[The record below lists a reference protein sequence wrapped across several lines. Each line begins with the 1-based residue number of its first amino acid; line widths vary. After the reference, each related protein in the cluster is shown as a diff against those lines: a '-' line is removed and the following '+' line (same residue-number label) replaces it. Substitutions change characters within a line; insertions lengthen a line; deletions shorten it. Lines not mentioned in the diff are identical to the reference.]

1 MPATENVW
9 RNLRMMHWFFV
20 ASCVLLCI
28 ASAWAMYADYNDEW
42 RVPQRLGFKLASQ
55 QLHDDE
61 RAEET
66 FSFTKQTEQ
75 LEARLQAADN
85 EIKTHSSQIAEI
97 ELEGREI
104 GGKLELLLRQVRAL
118 RAERDKARADMGLQ
132 ISAGVEGEAL
142 RPAQE
147 NFDTRQKTVDE
158 QELALQKLQQ
168 QSDANKAKMT
178 AITKHRDEIAA
189 ELKKHLAKA
198 VQLAKARQQ
207 VDPKGALAAG
217 KWDLMELP
225 IIEGFNGHLKP
236 TQIWLPKLKINYGG
250 MGDVARFDRCLTCHM
265 NIDKVK
271 SGGVPAYP
279 FDHHGVTVAT
289 GHEYLQ
295 KDAAAEQTAL
305 RNLQAATAAVE
316 EAKAAKDAAEVSKN
330 EKELAKATTD
340 LAKAEAAELAASKRY
355 YSIPNRTY
363 GHPFAT
369 HPNTDLFLTSASPHP
384 MQKFGCTSCHEG
396 QGSGTSFHNVQHMPN
411 HPAKGESWGKQFGW
425 FPNHYWEFPMYPNR
439 LAEAACIKCHHNV
452 VELGVN
458 PTYGAS
464 APKVVEGYNLIRQ
477 YGCYGCHEIN
487 GYSAGVSI
495 GPDMRLEPQTEDEA
509 ARIAADPTATA
520 GTMRKVGPG
529 LRHFASKADIDFAEE
544 WIKDPT
550 KIHPETRMPRF
561 FHLSNQQDADAA
573 KFQPVEIAGIAKYL
587 DSASEEMVIDP
598 WEKGYVPS
606 IERGKKLFSE
616 RGCLACHKHEDFPGS
631 VADFAPDLSHAHTKI
646 RRDAMKTKVM
656 VSGEKTEEIALSS
669 WLYTWVRDPD
679 RHSSRTRM
687 PNLYLE
693 ATGEGD
699 SRVDPAA
706 DIVAYLL
713 HKPVSKFPGI
723 DNEAANFDADMNDLV
738 RLFLK
743 KSLSAAALDAYMGS
757 GVYPT
762 PANDLKG
769 DEVELSLK
777 ALVGRLASD
786 QENLRKDILERLD
799 QSNMKQQSDWF
810 KELSGTL
817 STTKKNQAI
826 AETKLLYIGRRSI
839 SRYGCYGCHDIP
851 GYERARPIGT
861 GLADWGRKDPAK
873 LSVEHIEE
881 YLHHHG
887 EPDGS
892 STLTRIEKSIDEAR
906 GAKFASKE
914 EEVKATSAAYFVDQL
929 SHHGRAGFIWQKLR
943 DPRSYDYLMTTTKGY
958 DERLRMP
965 QFKFAQTPLDNEQ
978 KIESVATFVLGLVA
992 DPPAQEFQYHPN
1004 PVAKARIEGEKLVTK
1019 FNCVS
1024 CHVLEL
1030 PKVQYQTPVEE
1041 FRVDVSSNAKWNVLR
1056 DKLASAAV
1064 LPVGRGITESDLEM
1078 VSLSNAA
1085 EFTKR
1090 MAAIPG
1096 NTARTVITQ
1105 SELAKLHDRLRS
1117 EFEMTFKPDFSKAY
1131 QKLSM
1136 VLKKLKLGEV
1146 KADINDEQSWLNFLS
1161 QIGAEV
1167 EGPKGLETVTVK
1179 TADSYPKDPKEFV
1192 KYTQANLKDLG
1203 VRFIDEVEA
1212 PLYAKLDALIQQLAF
1227 SDWTKSDPYRKDDKP
1242 DWKSLSESLNKSEL
1256 LPVLR
1261 GVTDLE
1267 FLSVTGATLDKV
1279 TKKLA
1284 DSKEEATGVTVS
1296 PAAVLALHQRLVNE
1310 TVEPGKI
1317 KALID
1322 ALWWA
1327 DFTSTDALSNGQ
1339 LLVSLK
1345 APPPDKL
1352 HGVATGEHDVSF
1364 HGMLLSAPSPDDEP
1378 EDAEYTYDVWE
1389 TTELNQKLLLPHSKV
1404 TFSALKL
1411 KHVTPAR
1418 GGHFAEWL
1426 VDELMKQNP
1435 DNNRYMSWQMSPPP
1449 LYQEGI
1455 KVQTA
1460 WLYNFLKNPH
1470 QIRFTTRLR
1479 MPKFNM
1485 SDDEAHALA
1494 NYFAAVDGAEYPYQS
1509 VPERTPTYLA
1519 RQNVVLHEQ
1528 LPEEKKQYLDVT
1540 WDAINV
1546 KLCNGCHAVAAKPYA
1561 GNPND
1566 PKNIRGPNLDVVADR
1581 LRPDWLKLWITKP
1594 DWITPYTSMPAPY
1607 PPAQRQANGTYKH
1620 TFPELLGGNTPERIG
1635 TAQELLQVQATR
1647 DGLMNYHQ
1655 LMEHQRAVM
1664 AQATPAKPDAE
1675 KVEPQPEA
1683 KPEVQPEKKPD
1694 AEKPEPKAEA
1704 AEAKPAGTQSA
1715 DVKTGEGQ

>member
-55 QLHDDE
+55 QLHDEE

-66 FSFTKQTEQ
+66 FSFTKQTEE
-75 LEARLQAADN
+75 LEARLKAADD
-85 EIKTHSSQIAEI
+85 EIKTHSSEIAEI
-97 ELEGREI
+97 ELDGREI

-132 ISAGVEGEAL
+132 ISAGVEGDAL

-168 QSDANKAKMT
+168 DSDANKAKMT

-189 ELKKHLAKA
+189 ELKKHQAKA

-207 VDPKGALAAG
+207 VDPKGRLAAG

-271 SGGVPAYP
+271 AGGVPAYP
-279 FDHHGVTVAT
+279 FDHKGVTVAT
-289 GHEYLQ
+289 GHEYLA
-295 KDAAAEQTAL
+295 KDAAAESTAL
-305 RNLQAATAAVE
+305 SNLQAASAAVE
-316 EAKAAKDAAEVSKN
+316 KARAAKQAADTSADK
-330 EKELAKATTD
+330 KDLPKATAE

-458 PTYGAS
+458 PTFGAS

-495 GPDMRLEPQTEDEA
+495 GPDMRLEPQTDDEA

-550 KIHPETRMPRF
+550 KIHPETRMPKF
-561 FHLSNQQDADAA
+561 FHLSNQQDADAT
-573 KFQPVEIAGIAKYL
+573 KFQPIEIAGIAKYL
-587 DSASEEMVIDP
+587 DAASESMKLDE
-598 WEKGYVPS
+598 WEKGYVPN

-646 RRDAMKTKVM
+646 RRDAKKTKV
-656 VSGEKTEEIALSS
+656 VSSGEKTEEIALSS

-693 ATGEGD
+693 ATGEGET
-699 SRVDPAA
+699 RVDPAA

-713 HKPVSKFPGI
+713 QKPVSKFPGI
-723 DNEAANFDADMNDLV
+723 DNHAPNFDADLNDLV

-743 KSLSAAALDAYMGS
+743 KSLSAEKLEEFMKTGN
-757 GVYPT
+757 YPI
-762 PANDLKG
+762 PAKDLKG
-769 DEVELSLK
+769 DELALTVLQKLQLDGPERELAIK
-777 ALVGRLASD
+777 
-786 QENLRKDILERLD
+786 E
-799 QSNMKQQSDWF
+799 MK
-810 KELSGTL
+810 LM
-817 STTKKNQAI
+817 
-826 AETKLLYIGRRSI
+826 YIGQRSI

-892 STLTRIEKSIDEAR
+892 STLTRVEKSIDEAR

-914 EEVKATSAAYFVDQL
+914 EEVKATSAAYFIDQL
-929 SHHGRAGFIWQKLR
+929 SHHGRAGFLWQKLR

-965 QFKFAQTPLDNEQ
+965 QFKFGQTPLDNEQ

-1004 PVAKARIEGEKLVTK
+1004 TVAKARIEGEKLVTK

-1030 PKVQYQTPVEE
+1030 PKVQYQSPVEE

-1064 LPVGRGITESDLEM
+1064 LPVGRGITATDLEA
-1078 VSLSNAA
+1078 VTLANLTD
-1085 EFTKR
+1085 FTKR
-1090 MAAIPG
+1090 AAAVPG
-1096 NTARTVITQ
+1096 NAPRHVIPQ
-1105 SELAKLHDRLRS
+1105 ADLAKLHDRLHAAALAAP
-1117 EFEMTFKPDFSKAY
+1117 KSKAPT
-1131 QKLSM
+1131 SN
-1136 VLKKLKLGEV
+1136 E
-1146 KADINDEQSWLNFLS
+1146 EQFY
-1161 QIGAEV
+1161 G
-1167 EGPKGLETVTVK
+1167 
-1179 TADSYPKDPKEFV
+1179 
-1192 KYTQANLKDLG
+1192 
-1203 VRFIDEVEA
+1203 
-1212 PLYAKLDALIQQLAF
+1212 KLDALIQQLAF
-1227 SDWTKSDPYRKDDKP
+1227 ADWTKSDPYRKDDKP
-1242 DWKSLSESLNKSEL
+1242 DWKTLSAALQDSSL
-1256 LPVLR
+1256 LPIVR
-1261 GVTDLE
+1261 GATEQE
-1267 FLSVTGATLDKV
+1267 FLAVDAKSLDDI
-1279 TKKLA
+1279 TAKLKA
-1284 DSKEEATGVTVS
+1284 SDENAVGVPVA
-1296 PAAVLALHQRLVNE
+1296 PAAVLALHQRLENE
-1310 TVEPGKI
+1310 KVEPGRI

-1322 ALWWA
+1322 TLWWS
-1327 DFTSTDALSNGQ
+1327 DFASTDALSNGQ
-1339 LLVSLK
+1339 LLVALK
-1345 APPPDKL
+1345 APPADKL
-1352 HGVATGEHDVSF
+1352 HGVSTGEHDVSF

-1426 VDELMKQNP
+1426 VDELMKQSP

-1460 WLYNFLKNPH
+1460 WLYSFLKNPH

-1528 LPEEKKQYLDVT
+1528 LPDEQKQYLDVT

-1607 PPAQRQANGTYKH
+1607 PPAQRDATGKLKH
-1620 TFPELLGGNTPERIG
+1620 TFPELLGGH
-1635 TAQELLQVQATR
+1635 ELLQVQATR

-1664 AQATPAKPDAE
+1664 AQADPAKPEAE
-1675 KVEPQPEA
+1675 KPAQPES
-1683 KPEVQPEKKPD
+1683 KPPEEKKPD

-1704 AEAKPAGTQSA
+1704 AEAKPAETQPA